1 MKRTGKITGIV
12 LVIMM
17 VFSINISAQGRGM
30 RAGDF
35 SHMQGYGRGYGFK
48 QSNDSLRHSDPLA
61 LRRGPVNRNMRGMG
75 PMHQGMPGMGFGPEG
90 RGRFN
95 SPASGQVPGLG
106 RLENLPG
113 ITDKQKKD
121 IIDLRYKQLAEMEKF
136 RVDMQSKMQAMRE
149 EQRKKILELL
159 TEEQKKLIEAVP
171 QKPNANAPK

>member
-35 SHMQGYGRGYGFK
+35 SHMQGFGRDSMPGPAQGY
-48 QSNDSLRHSDPLA
+48 
-61 LRRGPVNRNMRGMG
+61 MRGMG
-75 PMHQGMPGMGFGPEG
+75 PMHQGMPGMGFRPEG
-90 RGRFN
+90 RGGFN
-95 SPASGQVPGLG
+95 QPAGRQAPGLG

-149 EQRKKILELL
+149 EQKKKILELL
-159 TEEQKKLIEAVP
+159 TEDQKKLFEAVP